1 MPLPDWLAR
10 SNRRVLNP
18 LVRRV
23 AGRLPWFA
31 VVVHAGRRSG
41 RSYRTPVNAFRTPDG
56 FVIALTYGPDTDWVR
71 NVLAFGEATLEHRGR
86 QIRVTNPK
94 LTDADE
100 AREFLPTI
108 VRAALRLLRVDRF
121 LVVREA
127 ASA

>member
-41 RSYRTPVNAFRTPDG
+41 RSYRTPVNAFRRPDG

-86 QIRVTNPK
+86 QIRVTNPR
-94 LTDADE
+94 LTGADE
-100 AREFLPTI
+100 ARDSLPAV